1 MPALRVRVLHRN
13 IFYKPFYNWLIYY
26 IWLYVNFRQPKEAF
40 NILERLKLH
49 FWSRLSS
56 KSQGLPVDSFD
67 RSGQSKRCSS
77 TIVCGQYSVFLVVSV
92 LSFFNFPKYYL
103 LNTVD
108 SDERGWWGMIRSSC
122 SISSSKFSK
131 VASTFKLL
139 TSDIQ
144 LEVTT
149 LADN

>member
-1 MPALRVRVLHRN
+1 M
-13 IFYKPFYNWLIYY
+13 I
-26 IWLYVNFRQPKEAF
+26 FRQPKNAKVLTF
-40 NILERLKLH
+40 DIFKRPKLH
-49 FWSRLSS
+49 FWSKIYLHKIASFVKNISLFFNSYSRLSS
-56 KSQGLPVDSFD
+56 KSQGLPVDFFD

-92 LSFFNFPKYYL
+92 LSFFNFPKYYYL

-108 SDERGWWGMIRSSC
+108 SEERGWWGMIRSSC

>member
-1 MPALRVRVLHRN
+1 M
-13 IFYKPFYNWLIYY
+13 I
-26 IWLYVNFRQPKEAF
+26 FRQPKNAKVF
-40 NILERLKLH
+40 TFDIFERPKLH
-49 FWSRLSS
+49 FWSKIYLHKNASFVKNILSFFNIYLRLSS
-56 KSQGLPVDSFD
+56 KSQGLPVDFFD

-131 VASTFKLL
+131 VASPFKLL